1 MRPNE
6 QMENAKWYAVF
17 MRPKMEKHV
26 ASVLRTKGY
35 EVCLPCYRTRRK
47 WSDRYQWVELP
58 LFPTYLFCQFDL
70 RDKLPILTTPGV
82 IRLVGHCRA
91 AEPVDEI
98 EMMNLMALVRSG
110 LPAEPWPLI
119 RIGDRARIIAGA
131 LAGVEGILLD
141 NRKASRVVLSASI
154 LNRAVCVTVSASDV
168 ELISKDSVQQPA
180 ASRQDGSLS
189 GLTDS
194 LRRQRLCVPDPPSVG
209 LVTEPMKG

>member
-131 LAGVEGILLD
+131 GGSKEFSWTTGRPPVWFSPRRFE
-141 NRKASRVVLSASI
+141 SR
-154 LNRAVCVTVSASDV
+154 C
-168 ELISKDSVQQPA
+168 
-180 ASRQDGSLS
+180 
-189 GLTDS
+189 
-194 LRRQRLCVPDPPSVG
+194 LRYRQRVG
-209 LVTEPMKG
+209 R